1 MRILLAAVLAFVL
14 APVLARAEGWQ
25 TSSAEAQGMSSRE
38 LAGLVEFGVANS
50 MDSVLVVR
58 HGSIVAEAYYAPFA
72 PGMKHRI
79 NSATKS
85 VIGSLV
91 AIALKDGRLTSVDQP
106 VLGFFPERSFAN
118 VDERKKALRL
128 RHLLDMTSGLD
139 WNEPLSGAFFESF
152 VQMERSPDWV
162 QFVLD
167 RPMVREPGAAF
178 DYNSGGPHVLSAI
191 LSKVT
196 GRSALEYAREKLFG
210 PLGIEDVQWRHD
222 PQGVSAGGAGL
233 YLQPRDMARLGQLWL
248 ADGVWK
254 GERLMAPG
262 WIDTVRHA
270 SVDMGLG
277 PLLRYANLFWS
288 EPAKGAYLAVGYDR
302 QLIAVLPDL
311 DVVAVFTGGKRVSTA
326 TGIPSAPKY
335 TLSAVLDRLKAAVK
349 SDGALPP
356 DPAALALLADKTREV
371 AKEARTQSAPPSPL
385 TAAISGKVYR
395 LQPNQMGL
403 SAFSLTFE
411 NGAASYAYEVGGQRF
426 GGPVGLDGL
435 FRVGGHRLY
444 GPSAAKGIWRD
455 DKTFELEVQT
465 PGNDDVGVATLTFDG
480 TSVSGRVAI
489 LGNWVTLKG
498 EAD

>member
-38 LAGLVEFGVANS
+38 LAGLVEFGIANG

-58 HGSIVAEAYYAPFA
+58 HGSIVADAYYAPFT

-79 NSATKS
+79 NSSTKS

-91 AIALKDGRLTSVDQP
+91 AIALKDGLLTSVDQP
-106 VLGFFPERSFAN
+106 VLGFFPEHSFAN

-128 RHLLDMTSGLD
+128 RHLLDMTSGLKWD
-139 WNEPLSGAFFESF
+139 EPLSSASLESF
-152 VQMERSPDWV
+152 WQMERSPDWV
-162 QFVLD
+162 QFILD

-210 PLGIEDVQWRHD
+210 PLGIEDVFWRHD

-254 GERLMAPG
+254 GQRLMAPG

-326 TGIPSAPKY
+326 TGIPSTPKY

-349 SDGALPP
+349 SDGALPEE
-356 DPAALALLADKTREV
+356 PAALALLADKTKEV
-371 AKEARTQSAPPSPL
+371 AQEVRTQSAPASPL
-385 TAAISGKVYR
+385 AAAISGKVYR
-395 LQPNQMGL
+395 LQPNRARF
-403 SAFSLTFE
+403 SSFSLTFE
-411 NGAASYAYEVGGQRF
+411 NGEASYAYEVDGQRF

-435 FRVGGHRLY
+435 YRIGGHRLY
-444 GPSAAKGIWRD
+444 GPSAAKGVWRD
-455 DKTFELEVQT
+455 DKTFELEAQT
-465 PGNDDVGVATLTFDG
+465 LGNDDVGIATLTFDG
-480 TSVSGRVAI
+480 TSVSGRVAT
-489 LGNWVTLKG
+489 LGSWVTLKG

>member
-1 MRILLAAVLAFVL
+1 MRILLAAALAFVL

-25 TSSAEAQGMSSRE
+25 TSSPEAQGMSSRE
-38 LAGLVEFGVANS
+38 LAGLVEFGITNG

-139 WNEPLSGAFFESF
+139 WNEPLSGASLESF
-152 VQMERSPDWV
+152 IQMERSPDWV
-162 QFVLD
+162 QFILD
-167 RPMVREPGAAF
+167 RPMAREPGAAF
-178 DYNSGGPHVLSAI
+178 DYNSGGPHVLSAV

-196 GRSALEYAREKLFG
+196 GRSALDYAREKLFG
-210 PLGIEDVQWRHD
+210 PLGIEDVFWRHD

-248 ADGVWK
+248 ADGVWQ

-262 WIDTVRHA
+262 WIDAVRHA
-270 SVDMGLG
+270 SVWMGIG

-288 EPAKGAYLAVGYDR
+288 EPEKGAYLAVGYDR
-302 QLIAVLPDL
+302 QLIAVMPDL

-326 TGIPSAPKY
+326 TGIPSTSKY
-335 TLSAVLDRLKAAVK
+335 PLSAVLDRLKAAVK
-349 SDGALPP
+349 SDGTLPE
-356 DPAALALLADKTREV
+356 DPTALALLADKTREV
-371 AKEARTQSAPPSPL
+371 AQEVRTQSTPPSPL
-385 TAAISGKVYR
+385 AAAISGRVYR
-395 LQPNQMGL
+395 LHPNRLGAT
-403 SAFSLTFE
+403 SFSLTFE
-411 NGAASYAYEVGGQRF
+411 NGAASYVYEVGGQRF

-435 FRVGGHRLY
+435 FRIGGRSRY
-444 GPSAAKGIWRD
+444 GPSAAKGLWRD
-455 DKTFELEVQT
+455 DRTFELEQQT
-465 PGNDDVGVATLTFDG
+465 PGNDDVAIATFAFDG
-480 TSVSGRVAI
+480 RNVSGRVAI
-489 LGNWVTLKG
+489 LGTWVELKG